1 MNALGYYFAPIED
14 KSLKVRLNRIE
25 VLLQLLLLEDVKDS
39 EDAEDSKDAEDSE
52 DADLIRNIRFR
63 STAEKGG

>member
-39 EDAEDSKDAEDSE
+39 EDA
-52 DADLIRNIRFR
+52 DLIRNIRFR

>member
-39 EDAEDSKDAEDSE
+39 EDAEDSE